1 MLGVIFMFCI
11 ESDYEWIAL
20 SAGIIFYLIMYARYR
35 NADERHAYEKETKTK
50 ITNVNSVDN
59 YIEQRKRLRNSRMNG
74 ANNKVVKGKK

>member
-1 MLGVIFMFCI
+1 
-11 ESDYEWIAL
+11 
-20 SAGIIFYLIMYARYR
+20 MYARYR